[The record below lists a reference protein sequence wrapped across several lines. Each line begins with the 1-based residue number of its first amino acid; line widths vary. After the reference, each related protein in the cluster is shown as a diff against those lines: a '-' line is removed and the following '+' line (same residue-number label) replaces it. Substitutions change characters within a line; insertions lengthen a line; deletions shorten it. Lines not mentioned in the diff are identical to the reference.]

1 LRLRLRA
8 SGYAHLVHLQ
18 VDLVQP
24 EDAAAGRLVRAQ
36 IRELMETWQH
46 RVVSE
51 DEVDAELGPQPMA
64 GVALVALARRGGE
77 AVGCGGL
84 RVVDAIG
91 ELTKVYVVPAARG
104 TGVGEAVVGAVEEAA
119 RDRGLRLMRLDTRAD
134 LPAPARLYR
143 RLGYREV
150 TPWHDG
156 PYADHFFTKDL

>member
-1 LRLRLRA
+1 M
-8 SGYAHLVHLQ
+8 HLQ
-18 VDLVQP
+18 VDIVQP
-24 EDAAAGRLVRAQ
+24 DDAAAGRLIRAQ

-64 GVALVALARRGGE
+64 GVALVALARRGGA

-119 RDRGLRLMRLDTRAD
+119 RGPG
-134 LPAPARLYR
+134 PAVDAPGYACRPARPRTAVPAARIPGGHAL
-143 RLGYREV
+143 
-150 TPWHDG
+150 
-156 PYADHFFTKDL
+156 A